1 MTKEASRFGK
11 VAVLYGGWAAE
22 RPVSL
27 KSGAAVLAALQ
38 ESGVDAHGIDVDRN
52 ILSVLQA
59 GQFDRVFN
67 ILHGRGGED
76 GVIQGALELLDLPY
90 TGCGVKASAIS
101 MDKLMTKRLWLGAG
115 LPTPKY
121 RVLNANT
128 DFAAVVAEL
137 GLPLIVKPASEGS
150 SIGISKVTDAAELK
164 PAYEAAAK
172 SDPVVIVEQ
181 WITGAEYTAG
191 ILAGEPLPLIRVEV
205 PGVFYDYEAKYISND
220 TRYFCP
226 CGLSDTEEQQARQLA
241 LDAFA
246 AVGGCGWGR
255 VDMMRDQQGN
265 NWLIEVNTNP
275 GMTDHSLVPM
285 AARAVG
291 MDFNS
296 LVLRILETTL

>member
-1 MTKEASRFGK
+1 MEKIYSRFGK

-38 ESGVDAHGIDVDRN
+38 ESGVDAHGIDVDRH

-59 GQFDRVFN
+59 GHYDRVFN

-76 GVIQGALELLDLPY
+76 GVIQGALELLGLPY

-115 LPTPKY
+115 LPTPHY
-121 RVLNANT
+121 RVLTPET

-150 SIGISKVTDAAELK
+150 SIGISKVTEAAALK
-164 PAYEAAAK
+164 SAYEAAAK

-191 ILAGEPLPLIRVEV
+191 ILAGEPLPLIRIEV
-205 PGVFYDYEAKYISND
+205 PGVLYDYDAKYISND

-226 CGLSDTEEQQARQLA
+226 CGLNDTEEQALRALA
-241 LDAFA
+241 LTAFA
-246 AVGGCGWGR
+246 TVGGQGWGR
-255 VDMMRDQQGN
+255 VDMMRDQQGKA
-265 NWLIEVNTNP
+265 WLIEVNTNP

-291 MDFNS
+291 IDFQT

>member
-1 MTKEASRFGK
+1 MSQKSTQFGK

-59 GQFDRVFN
+59 GNYDRVFN

-76 GVIQGALELLDLPY
+76 GVIQGALELLGLPY

-115 LPTPKY
+115 LPTPNY
-121 RVLNANT
+121 RVLTADTNF
-128 DFAAVVAEL
+128 DAVVAEL

-150 SIGISKVTDAAELK
+150 SIGISKVTEAAALK
-164 PAYEAAAK
+164 PAYEAAAQ

-181 WITGAEYTAG
+181 WITGSEYTAG

-226 CGLSDTEEQQARQLA
+226 CGLTAAEESRVCQLA
-241 LDAFA
+241 LQAFA
-246 AVGGCGWGR
+246 AVGGRGWGR

-265 NWLIEVNTNP
+265 TWLIEVNTNP

-291 MDFNS
+291 MDFNA

>member
-1 MTKEASRFGK
+1 MDKESTRFGK

-38 ESGVDAHGIDVDRN
+38 ESGVDAQGIDVDRN

-59 GQFDRVFN
+59 GHYDRVFN

-101 MDKLMTKRLWLGAG
+101 MDKLMIKRLWLGAG
-115 LPTPKY
+115 LPTPNY
-121 RVLNANT
+121 RVLTAET
-128 DFAAVVAEL
+128 DFEAVVAEL

-150 SIGISKVTDAAELK
+150 SIGISKVTEAAALK
-164 PAYEAAAK
+164 SAYEAAAK

-191 ILAGEPLPLIRVEV
+191 VLAGEPLPLIRIEV
-205 PGVFYDYEAKYISND
+205 PGVLYDYDAKYISND

-226 CGLSDTEEQQARQLA
+226 CGLSEAEEQAMRHLA
-241 LDAFA
+241 LTAFA
-246 AVGGCGWGR
+246 AVGGQGWGR
-255 VDMMRDQQGN
+255 VDMMRDQQGKA
-265 NWLIEVNTNP
+265 WLIEVNTNP

-285 AARAVG
+285 AARAIG
-291 MDFNS
+291 MDFKA
-296 LVLRILETTL
+296 LVVRILETTL

>member
-1 MTKEASRFGK
+1 MRKESTRFGK

-38 ESGVDAHGIDVDRN
+38 ESGVDAHGIDVDQN

-59 GQFDRVFN
+59 GNYDRVFN

-76 GVIQGALELLDLPY
+76 GVIQGALELLGLPY

-115 LPTPKY
+115 LPTPNY
-121 RVLNANT
+121 RVLTAET

-150 SIGISKVTDAAELK
+150 SIGISKVTEAAALK
-164 PAYEAAAK
+164 PAYEAAVQ

-181 WITGAEYTAG
+181 WITGSEYTAG

-205 PGVFYDYEAKYISND
+205 PGVFYDYDAKYISND

-226 CGLSDTEEQQARQLA
+226 CGLSEAEEHKVRQLA
-241 LDAFA
+241 LQAFA
-246 AVGGCGWGR
+246 AVGGRGWGR
-255 VDMMRDQQGN
+255 VDLMRDQQGN
-265 NWLIEVNTNP
+265 TWLIEVNTNP
-275 GMTDHSLVPM
+275 GMTNHSLVPM

-291 MDFNS
+291 LDFKA

>member
-1 MTKEASRFGK
+1 MSEKSPRFGK

-38 ESGVDAHGIDVDRN
+38 ESGVDAHGIDVDRD

-59 GQFDRVFN
+59 GNYDRVFN

-76 GVIQGALELLDLPY
+76 GVIQGALELLGLPY

-115 LPTPKY
+115 LPTPHY
-121 RVLNANT
+121 RVLTAET
-128 DFAAVVAEL
+128 DFDAVVADL

-150 SIGISKVTDAAELK
+150 SIGISKVTEAAALK
-164 PAYEAAAK
+164 SAYEAAVQ

-181 WITGAEYTAG
+181 WITGSEYTAG

-226 CGLSDTEEQQARQLA
+226 CGLTEAEELHVRQLA
-241 LDAFA
+241 LQAFA
-246 AVGGCGWGR
+246 AVGGRGWGR

-265 NWLIEVNTNP
+265 TWLIEVNTNP

-291 MDFNS
+291 MDFKA

>member
-1 MTKEASRFGK
+1 MSEKSPRFGK

-38 ESGVDAHGIDVDRN
+38 ESGVDAHGIDVDRD

-59 GQFDRVFN
+59 GNYDRVFN

-76 GVIQGALELLDLPY
+76 GVIQGALELLGLPY

-115 LPTPKY
+115 LPTPHY
-121 RVLNANT
+121 RVLTAET
-128 DFAAVVAEL
+128 DFDAVVADL

-150 SIGISKVTDAAELK
+150 SIGISKVTEAVALK
-164 PAYEAAAK
+164 SAYEAAVQ

-181 WITGAEYTAG
+181 WITGSEYTAG

-226 CGLSDTEEQQARQLA
+226 CGLTEAEELYVRQLA
-241 LDAFA
+241 LQAFA
-246 AVGGCGWGR
+246 AVGGRGWGR

-265 NWLIEVNTNP
+265 TWLIEVNTNP

-285 AARAVG
+285 AARVVG
-291 MDFNS
+291 MDFKA

>member
-1 MTKEASRFGK
+1 
-11 VAVLYGGWAAE
+11 LYGGWAAE

-38 ESGVDAHGIDVDRN
+38 ESGVDAHGIDVNRN